1 MTINIIHLGI
11 LNNKEL
17 ELCIWKYVLS
27 TINMYDID
35 CYSEFYYFIIHCNEV
50 VQDRFIFVYVS

>member
-1 MTINIIHLGI
+1 
-11 LNNKEL
+11 
-17 ELCIWKYVLS
+17 
-27 TINMYDID
+27 MYDID